1 MAKPAMVPVNIP
13 AAYLN
18 VDLQLVIKEL
28 FRGGRLDDLALLF
41 TRYAGKTLNSVLK
54 HTS

>member
-18 VDLQLVIKEL
+18 VELQLVIKEL
-28 FRGGRLDDLALLF
+28 FRGGRLDDLNAEVSALV
-41 TRYAGKTLNSVLK
+41 RLK
-54 HTS
+54 GVPHV